1 MAEYTDKE
9 KILKM
14 TTSYKNELGRLKAD
28 PFVKCGIE
36 TVEKFINEQPTA
48 DVILIPEGATN
59 GDVIKAMFPN
69 CEQKE
74 NIHNGYF
81 EMYFDGDFG
90 NPSYMRVREYWWNAP
105 YKKGGR
111 INE

>member
-1 MAEYTDKE
+1 MSRLISTSDLHNVVTKRKAEYGKLATLVDNIVEDMVKE
-9 KILKM
+9 
-14 TTSYKNELGRLKAD
+14 T
-28 PFVKCGIE
+28 
-36 TVEKFINEQPTA
+36 PTA
-48 DVILIPEGATN
+48 IRIPKGATN

-105 YKKGGR
+105 YKK
-111 INE
+111 EVEE

>member
-1 MAEYTDKE
+1 M
-9 KILKM
+9 
-14 TTSYKNELGRLKAD
+14 
-28 PFVKCGIE
+28 
-36 TVEKFINEQPTA
+36 VEKYIIDKT
-48 DVILIPEGATN
+48 DIHRLLIGEDLALPQRCKARAFCVEVLGNLTN

-90 NPSYMRVREYWWNAP
+90 NPSYMTVSKGWWNAP
-105 YKKGGR
+105 YKK
-111 INE
+111 EEEECTKVQ

>member
-1 MAEYTDKE
+1 LNFNNSLVCGAYELETIEMFLNAFKE
-9 KILKM
+9 MKII
-14 TTSYKNELGRLKAD
+14 SDN
-28 PFVKCGIE
+28 
-36 TVEKFINEQPTA
+36 
-48 DVILIPEGATN
+48 ATN
-59 GDVIKAMFPN
+59 GDMIKAMFPN

-105 YKKGGR
+105 YRNNKGV
-111 INE
+111 

>member
-1 MAEYTDKE
+1 MARYIEKDSALKVIYDFKE
-9 KILKM
+9 KHTEDRKDYPLNYG
-14 TTSYKNELGRLKAD
+14 TLLD
-28 PFVKCGIE
+28 
-36 TVEKFINEQPTA
+36 FINQIRDLPA
-48 DVILIPEGATN
+48 VDAIPIPEGATN

-105 YKKGGR
+105 YRNNKGV
-111 INE
+111 